1 VTRDPEGLRRLLLVR
16 LSAFGD
22 VVFCLPA
29 AKALKTAFP
38 GAEIAWAIEANL
50 LPLLRGAPYVDRPL
64 PVRTRRW
71 RRAPAA
77 SRGEVR
83 AFLREA
89 RAFAPDVIVDAQGLF
104 KSAWVTA
111 LVPAP
116 RKIGFGRRTA
126 TERVNLLATRER
138 IDPVERAHVS
148 DRMLALAEHLAGR
161 GGFDPMPDVSHLA
174 AAPDAG
180 VDAFVAAAGGPF
192 ALLQPFASTPAK
204 EWGLKRFAALARA
217 LAAAGL
223 RPVAL
228 WGPGEEARAR
238 ALAESSGA
246 LLAPPTGPGAAARL
260 ASRAALFV
268 GGDTGPTQLAAA
280 AGAPTVALFGPTDP
294 ARYAPRGP
302 HVSVAAAPDRYNES
316 LSRSPRPD
324 VDEVLDH
331 ARRLGALPRS

>member
-1 VTRDPEGLRRLLLVR
+1 VSASPAGPRRLLLVR

-29 AKALKTAFP
+29 AKALKIAFP
-38 GAEIAWAIEANL
+38 EAELAWAVEENL
-50 LPLLRGAPYVDRPL
+50 LPLLRGAPYVDRLL
-64 PVRTRRW
+64 PTRTRRW
-71 RRAPAA
+71 RRTPVA
-77 SRGEVR
+77 SRGEIR

-104 KSAWVTA
+104 KSVWVTA

-116 RKIGFGRRTA
+116 RKVGFGRRTA

-138 IDPVERAHVS
+138 VDPVGRAHIA
-148 DRMLALAEHLAGR
+148 DRMLALAEHVAGR
-161 GGFDPMPDVSHLA
+161 GGFDPLPDVSHLV

-204 EWGLKRFAALARA
+204 EWGARRFTALARA
-217 LAAAGL
+217 LAAHGL
-223 RPVAL
+223 RSAVL

-238 ALAESSGA
+238 EIAEASGA
-246 LLAPPTGPGAAARL
+246 LLAPPTGPAAAARL
-260 ASRAALFV
+260 ASNAKLFV
-268 GGDTGPTQLAAA
+268 GGDTGPTHLAAA

-294 ARYAPRGP
+294 IRYAPRGP
-302 HVSVAAAPDRYNES
+302 RVAVAAAPGRYNGM
-316 LSRSPRPD
+316 LSRSARPD

-331 ARRLGALPRS
+331 ARRLGALP